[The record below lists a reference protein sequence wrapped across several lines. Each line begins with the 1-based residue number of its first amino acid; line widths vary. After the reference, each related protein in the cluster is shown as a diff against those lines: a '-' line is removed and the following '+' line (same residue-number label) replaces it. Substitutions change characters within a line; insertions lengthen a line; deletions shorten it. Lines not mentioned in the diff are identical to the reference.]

1 MDVFRDSELA
11 AQVVA
16 WHNKHPL
23 AMRIEI
29 DQVRGIGSVCVPLYG
44 LDDPIEPSPLSSE
57 PLGKKQS
64 GPGKGGLRAKASQQP
79 TDADQT
85 PSALGQAMIGG
96 SDGKTAP
103 RKRRDTARAAF
114 DEDFIDPIRPGQIAR
129 FAARY
134 GAEHDPFEGSAPTRH
149 VPPAPQLASS
159 ASRVSSRYLRTV
171 AIELPDR
178 RVRLLVS
185 ASRWR
190 RPVLLGPR
198 LWSRPRCLAGVSL
211 IASCLLLTVSTIH
224 SLRGSGPAVHQMA
237 EAASHP
243 KPALNAVVSTSDPAS
258 APAGVQPRSSVAAV
272 LAASSAQPSA
282 SDLLRLPDASTTAA
296 LAQQSPTVDND
307 RAPSTSIMAAASP
320 HTEAALRQELPIDL
334 RPRLSSDTA
343 REARRIADALRE
355 AAAQV
360 AASPT
365 TGAASANQSG
375 TTPILPAAPE
385 QVARLSTP
393 PPGQVDKLPFQG
405 SASVPAARARSSA
418 PLPTLPG
425 AAPQPLSAVAQ
436 GSPSYA
442 LVARQT
448 RSRAASELLLGLMR
462 DSEVPAGWPSTRT
475 DVIPAANGFRAGW
488 FPFAT
493 REEAEAARDHLLRTG
508 LPTEVIEF

>member
-23 AMRIEI
+23 AMRIEV
-29 DQVRGIGSVCVPLYG
+29 DQIRGIGSVCVPLYG
-44 LDDPIEPSPLSSE
+44 VDNAIGPSPLSSDPVGREQSE
-57 PLGKKQS
+57 PS
-64 GPGKGGLRAKASQQP
+64 KGGLRAKATQQP
-79 TDADQT
+79 PIADQT
-85 PSALGQAMIGG
+85 PATLEPSRPEGVTSL
-96 SDGKTAP
+96 
-103 RKRRDTARAAF
+103 RERRNTARPAF
-114 DEDFIDPIRPGQIAR
+114 DEDFIAPIRPGQIAR

-134 GAEHDPFEGSAPTRH
+134 GAEHDPFEGSAPTRY
-149 VPPAPQLASS
+149 VPPAQQPASS
-159 ASRVSSRYLRTV
+159 ASPVSSRYLRTV

-198 LWSRPRCLAGVSL
+198 LWSRPRCLAGASL
-211 IASCLLLTVSTIH
+211 IASLLLLGVSTVH
-224 SLRGSGPAVHQMA
+224 SLRQSGPEAQQMA
-237 EAASHP
+237 EATSPP
-243 KPALNAVVSTSDPAS
+243 KSELGPVVSNLDSAS
-258 APAGVQPRSSVAAV
+258 APASVLPRSSVAAV
-272 LAASSAQPSA
+272 LAASAAQPSA
-282 SDLLRLPDASTTAA
+282 SDLLRLPETPTLAA
-296 LAQQSPTVDND
+296 LGQRSPAVDGDRDPLPSTVAA
-307 RAPSTSIMAAASP
+307 APS
-320 HTEAALRQELPIDL
+320 HTEVELRKGQPIDL

-343 REARRIADALRE
+343 REARRISDALRD

-360 AASPT
+360 AAST
-365 TGAASANQSG
+365 TSGAASANQSG
-375 TTPILPAAPE
+375 TPPILPPAPE
-385 QVARLSTP
+385 HVARLTTP
-393 PPGQVDKLPFQG
+393 PPAQVDRLPFQG
-405 SASVPAARARSSA
+405 SASVPEARVRSSSQV
-418 PLPTLPG
+418 PTVPQ

-493 REEAEAARDHLLRTG
+493 REEAEAARDRLMRTG